1 MGVSRIGILYSADPL
16 HLHLDILPQHVETIR
31 KTLPGASVIRALD
44 EAELL
49 HSGNDS
55 EVLLTWGMYRP
66 AAFCRAAQDLQWIH
80 ALSAG
85 VDGLIAV
92 PEISGRRIRVT
103 ATKGIHGLPIA
114 EHVLG
119 MMLSFARGFH
129 VLRERQSRKEWK
141 KYLEADEIHGKTAGI
156 LGLGN
161 IGRIVAQKC
170 KLMGMRVVA
179 LDIQPVEDR
188 MVDHVYRMRDAL
200 ALMQESD
207 YVVTTLPLTPDTHH
221 LVGEAQLR
229 AMKKTAYLI
238 NVARGRIVDEPALIK
253 ALTEGWIAG
262 AGLDVFENEPLPP
275 TSELWSMPNV
285 IISPHMSAI
294 SPYYMDRAIAVFCEN
309 LARFAQGNEM
319 LYEINW
325 DTGF

>member
-1 MGVSRIGILYSADPL
+1 MSVRTIGILYRADPL
-16 HLHLDILPQHVETIR
+16 HLHLDILPEHIDTIQR
-31 KTLPGASVIRALD
+31 TVPEARVVRAANENDLVSSGA
-44 EAELL
+44 E
-49 HSGNDS
+49 S
-55 EVLLTWGMYRP
+55 EVLLTWGLYRP
-66 AAFCRAAQDLQWIH
+66 ADFCRAAINLQWIH

-129 VLRERQSRKEWK
+129 VLRERQGRKEWK
-141 KYLEADEIHGKTAGI
+141 KYLAADEIHGKTVGI

-161 IGRIVAQKC
+161 IGRVVAQKC

-179 LDIQPVEDR
+179 LDIQPVEDK
-188 MVDHVYRMRDAL
+188 MVDHFYPVRDAL
-200 ALMQESD
+200 SLMRESD
-207 YVVTTLPLTPDTHH
+207 YVVIDLPLTPDTDH

-238 NVARGRIVDEPALIK
+238 NVARGRIVDEKALIK
-253 ALTEGWIAG
+253 ALAEGWIAG
-262 AGLDVFENEPLPP
+262 AGLDVFETEPLPP
-275 TSELWSMPNV
+275 TSELWSLPNV

-309 LARFAQGNEM
+309 LLRFSRGNEL
-319 LYEINW
+319 LYELNW
-325 DTGF
+325 NTGF

>member
-1 MGVSRIGILYSADPL
+1 MVVSHIGILYRADPL

-49 HSGNDS
+49 RSGSDP

-66 AAFCRAAQDLQWIH
+66 AAFCRAAKDLQWIH

-103 ATKGIHGLPIA
+103 ATKGIHGLTIA

-179 LDIQPVEDR
+179 LDIQPVEDK
-188 MVDHVYRMRDAL
+188 MVDHVYTVRDAL
-200 ALMQESD
+200 SLMQESD

-229 AMKKTAYLI
+229 AMKETAYLI

-253 ALTEGWIAG
+253 ALTKGWIAG
-262 AGLDVFENEPLPP
+262 AGLDVFENEPLAPS
-275 TSELWSMPNV
+275 SELWTLPNV

-309 LARFAQGNEM
+309 LARFIHGNEL
-319 LYEINW
+319 LYEVNW
-325 DTGF
+325 DIGF

>member
-1 MGVSRIGILYSADPL
+1 MAVRRIGILYRADPL
-16 HLHLDILPQHVETIR
+16 HLHLDILPQHLDTIR
-31 KTLPGASVIRALD
+31 KTLPGASVIRASD
-44 EAELL
+44 ETELL
-49 HSGNDS
+49 DSGTDS

-66 AAFCRAAQDLQWIH
+66 AAFCRAANDLKWIH

-129 VLRERQSRKEWK
+129 VLRERQRQKEWQ
-141 KYLEADEIHGKTAGI
+141 KYLGADEIQGKTVGI

-161 IGRIVAQKC
+161 IGRVVAHKC

-179 LDIQPVEDR
+179 LDIQPVEDK
-188 MVDHVYRMRDAL
+188 MVDRFFPVRDACT
-200 ALMQESD
+200 LMQESD
-207 YVVTTLPLTPDTHH
+207 YVVITLPLTPDTYH

-229 AMKKTAYLI
+229 AMKKTACLI
-238 NVARGRIVDEPALIK
+238 NVARGRIVDEPALIE
-253 ALTEGWIAG
+253 ALREGWIAG
-262 AGLDVFENEPLPP
+262 AGLDVFETEPLPP
-275 TSELWSMPNV
+275 TSELWALPNV

-309 LARFAQGNEM
+309 LVRFIHGNEM
-319 LYEINW
+319 LYEVDWN
-325 DTGF
+325 TGY

>member
-1 MGVSRIGILYSADPL
+1 MTVRAIGVLYSPDPL
-16 HLHLDILPQHVETIR
+16 HLHLDILPEHINTIQR
-31 KTLPGASVIRALD
+31 TAPDARVVRAANENDLVNSGADA
-44 EAELL
+44 
-49 HSGNDS
+49 

-66 AAFCRAAQDLQWIH
+66 AAFCRAAVGLEWIH
-80 ALSAG
+80 GLSAG

-103 ATKGIHGLPIA
+103 ATKGIHGLTIV

-129 VLRERQSRKEWK
+129 VLRDRQGRKEWK
-141 KYLEADEIHGKTAGI
+141 KYLEADEIQGKTVGI

-161 IGRIVAQKC
+161 IGRVVAQKC

-179 LDIQPVEDR
+179 LDIQPVEDK
-188 MVDHVYRMRDAL
+188 MVDHSYPVRDIL
-200 ALMQESD
+200 SLMQESD
-207 YVVTTLPLTPDTHH
+207 YVVITLPLTPDTEH

-229 AMKKTAYLI
+229 AMKKTARLI
-238 NVARGRIVDEPALIK
+238 NVARGRIVHESALIK

-262 AGLDVFENEPLPP
+262 AGLDVFDTEPLPP
-275 TSELWSMPNV
+275 TSALWSLPNV
-285 IISPHMSAI
+285 ILSPHMSAI
-294 SPYYMDRAIAVFCEN
+294 SPYYMNRAIAVFCEN
-309 LARFAQGNEM
+309 LQRFIHGKAL
-319 LYEINW
+319 LYELNW